1 LCREGLQPRKVRPG
15 RQSRHS
21 SQERP
26 AIHGTFTSPAR
37 MA

>member
-1 LCREGLQPRKVRPG
+1 LYREGLQARKLRPRC
-15 RQSRHS
+15 QSRHS

>member
-1 LCREGLQPRKVRPG
+1 LCREGLQPRKLRPG
-15 RQSRHS
+15 CQSSHS

-26 AIHGTFTSPAR
+26 AIHGTFTRPAR